1 MFCAL
6 KLELNGCTSPSF
18 HLPVSLCFWACSWEP
33 SLSSSTAVSGLQG
46 VSIWEELKSSA
57 FTGWTS
63 EGTVRDA
70 ISPFQSHS
78 LRYEAWNSNTCRRE
92 HFFFFFNKSYFRVK
106 DNCIDCESRETKWF
120 WKRSP
125 FILPSAVTVIYDTC
139 EKRWPVSGK
148 ARAPWHDWGLHPLHV
163 YPISMWYLEQ
173 SE

>member
-1 MFCAL
+1 MGAL
-6 KLELNGCTSPSF
+6 L
-18 HLPVSLCFWACSWEP
+18 LPFIFQWACAFELALGNQASPQAQLSLDCKESAYGRSLNPQLLLDELQRELWEMQYP
-33 SLSSSTAVSGLQG
+33 LSSPTLLGMRHETATHAGGST
-46 VSIWEELKSSA
+46 
-57 FTGWTS
+57 
-63 EGTVRDA
+63 
-70 ISPFQSHS
+70 
-78 LRYEAWNSNTCRRE
+78 
-92 HFFFFFNKSYFRVK
+92 FFFFNKSYFRVK